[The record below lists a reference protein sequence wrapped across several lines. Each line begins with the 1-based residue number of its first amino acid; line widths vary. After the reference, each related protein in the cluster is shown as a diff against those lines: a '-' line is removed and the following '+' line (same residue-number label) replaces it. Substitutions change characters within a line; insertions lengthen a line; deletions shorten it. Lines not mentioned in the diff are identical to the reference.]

1 MSTIFFYKKFIY
13 LKLFILKIAINN
25 KFSIIN
31 HCKKSLYW
39 IHLWIMTKTKYSRQ
53 LSQFMQKSSDEL
65 EELSQVEPGDAFLD
79 HMLKKFDEHI
89 WNWGKILLITLTKK
103 SSEEITNF
111 LISKWY
117 KAFYLHSEVQTMDR
131 WEIIK
136 KLKTWVIDIIVWVNL
151 LREGIDL
158 PEVTL
163 IAVLDADKEWF
174 LRSTTS
180 LTQIIWRAAR
190 NPNSEVVLYADSFT
204 ESMVKSLWETYRR
217 RNIQNNFNIEHHI
230 TPKAAHSNVKNL
242 ESVKTDEELVQQ
254 QNSKFTRGKVKRLKR
269 MTKAEKNLI
278 MKDLKSQMDEA
289 IKEWRFEDAA
299 VIRDQIKELEE
310 GE

>member
-1 MSTIFFYKKFIY
+1 MSD
-13 LKLFILKIAINN
+13 
-25 KFSIIN
+25 
-31 HCKKSLYW
+31 
-39 IHLWIMTKTKYSRQ
+39 TKYSNQ
-53 LSQFMQKSSDEL
+53 ISKFLQKSSQ
-65 EELSQVEPGDAFLD
+65 ELSELSNSESGDAFLD

-89 WNWGKILLITLTKK
+89 AKWGKILLITLTKK

-190 NPNSEVVLYADSFT
+190 NPDSEVILYADSFT
-204 ESMVKSLWETYRR
+204 ESMVKALWETYRR
-217 RNIQNNFNIEHHI
+217 RKIQNDFNVKNNIV
-230 TPKAAHSNVKNL
+230 PKAAHSNVKSL

-254 QNSKFTRGKVKRLKR
+254 QSSKFTRGKVKRLKR

-278 MKDLKSQMDEA
+278 MKDLKKQMDEA

-310 GE
+310 GEWVVM

>member
-1 MSTIFFYKKFIY
+1 MYKEEY
-13 LKLFILKIAINN
+13 T
-25 KFSIIN
+25 S
-31 HCKKSLYW
+31 
-39 IHLWIMTKTKYSRQ
+39 Q
-53 LSQFMQKSSDEL
+53 LSKFLQKSSNEL
-65 EELSQVEPGDAFLD
+65 EKFYQSWSGDAFLD

-89 WNWGKILLITLTKK
+89 WKWGKILLITLTKK

-111 LISKWY
+111 LVSKWY
-117 KAFYLHSEVQTMDR
+117 KAFYLHSEVETMDR
-131 WEIIK
+131 REIIK

-151 LREGIDL
+151 LREWIDL

-190 NPNSEVVLYADSFT
+190 NPNSEVILYADSFT

-217 RNIQNNFNIEHHI
+217 RKIQNDFNIEHNI
-230 TPKAAHSNVKNL
+230 VPKAAHSNVKNL
-242 ESVKTDEELVQQ
+242 ESVKTDEELIQL
-254 QNSKFTRGKVKRLKR
+254 QNSKFARWKVKRLKR

-278 MKDLKSQMDEA
+278 MKDLKSQMDNA
-289 IKEWRFEDAA
+289 IAEWRFEDAA

-310 GE
+310 G

>member
-1 MSTIFFYKKFIY
+1 MWRII
-13 LKLFILKIAINN
+13 ILNL
-25 KFSIIN
+25 SE
-31 HCKKSLYW
+31 
-39 IHLWIMTKTKYSRQ
+39 IMGETKYLNQISKF
-53 LSQFMQKSSDEL
+53 LQKSSQEFS
-65 EELSQVEPGDAFLD
+65 ELSNSESGDAFLD

-89 WNWGKILLITLTKK
+89 AKWGKILLITLTKK

-190 NPNSEVVLYADSFT
+190 NPDSEVILYADNFT

-217 RNIQNNFNIEHHI
+217 RTIQNNFNIEHHI

-242 ESVKTDEELVQQ
+242 ETVKTDDELVQQ
-254 QNSKFTRGKVKRLKR
+254 QSKFTRWKVKRLKR

-278 MKDLKSQMDEA
+278 MKDLKKQMDEA

>member
-1 MSTIFFYKKFIY
+1 MNQ
-13 LKLFILKIAINN
+13 IN
-25 KFSIIN
+25 
-31 HCKKSLYW
+31 KSN
-39 IHLWIMTKTKYSRQ
+39 Q
-53 LSQFMQKSSDEL
+53 LSNFLQKTPDEI
-65 EELSQVEPGDAFLD
+65 EELSISNSGDAFLD

-89 WNWGKILLITLTKK
+89 NKWWKILLITLTKK

-111 LISKWY
+111 LVSKWY
-117 KAFYLHSEVQTMDR
+117 KAFYLHSEVETMDR

-151 LREGIDL
+151 LREWIDL

-190 NPNSEVVLYADSFT
+190 NPNSEVILYADNFT
-204 ESMVKSLWETYRR
+204 ESMVKALRETYRR
-217 RNIQNNFNIEHHI
+217 RRIQNNFNVEHHI
-230 TPKAAHSNVKNL
+230 TPKAAHSNAKNL
-242 ESVKTDEELVQQ
+242 ETVKTDEELVQQ
-254 QNSKFTRGKVKRLKR
+254 QSLSFTRGKVKRLKR

-278 MKDLKSQMDEA
+278 MKDLKSQMDQA
-289 IKEWRFEDAA
+289 IAEWRFEDAA

-310 GE
+310 GGWE

>member
-1 MSTIFFYKKFIY
+1 MS
-13 LKLFILKIAINN
+13 
-25 KFSIIN
+25 
-31 HCKKSLYW
+31 
-39 IHLWIMTKTKYSRQ
+39 KTRYSSQ
-53 LSQFMQKSSDEL
+53 LSQFMQKTSEEL
-65 EELSQVEPGDAFLD
+65 EKLSQSEQGDAFLD

-89 WNWGKILLITLTKK
+89 WKWGKILLITLTKK

-136 KLKTWVIDIIVWVNL
+136 KLKTWIIDIIVWVNL

-190 NPNSEVVLYADSFT
+190 NPNSEVILYADTFT
-204 ESMVKSLWETYRR
+204 ESMIKALWETYRR
-217 RNIQNNFNIEHHI
+217 RNIQEKFNKEHWI
-230 TPKAAHSNVKNL
+230 TPELAKSNVKSL
-242 ESVKTDEELVQQ
+242 ETVKTDLDLEQSFWKITQ
-254 QNSKFTRGKVKRLKR
+254 DNKTKKLKR
-269 MTKAEKNLI
+269 ATKAEKAIIL
-278 MKDLKSQMDEA
+278 KDLKIQLDEA
-289 IKEWRFEDAA
+289 IKAWEFEKAA
-299 VIRDQIKELEE
+299 VIRDQIKEISWE
-310 GE
+310 

>member
-1 MSTIFFYKKFIY
+1 MSE
-13 LKLFILKIAINN
+13 
-25 KFSIIN
+25 
-31 HCKKSLYW
+31 
-39 IHLWIMTKTKYSRQ
+39 TKYLNQ
-53 LSQFMQKSSDEL
+53 ISQFLQKSS
-65 EELSQVEPGDAFLD
+65 EELDNLSKSESGDAFLD
-79 HMLKKFDEHI
+79 NMLKKFDEHI
-89 WNWGKILLITLTKK
+89 SKWGKILLITLTKK
-103 SSEEITNF
+103 SSEEINNF
-111 LISKWY
+111 LVSKWY
-117 KAFYLHSEVQTMDR
+117 KSFYLHSEVETMDR

-151 LREGIDL
+151 LREWIDL

-190 NPNSEVVLYADSFT
+190 NPNSEVILYADNFT
-204 ESMVKSLWETYRR
+204 ESMVKALWETYRR
-217 RNIQNNFNIEHHI
+217 RKIQNNFNIEHHI
-230 TPKAAHSNVKNL
+230 IPKAAHSNVKNL
-242 ESVKTDEELVQQ
+242 ESVKTDEELAMQQ
-254 QNSKFTRGKVKRLKR
+254 SSKFTRGKVKRLKR
-269 MTKAEKNLI
+269 MTKAEKSLI

-310 GE
+310 WV